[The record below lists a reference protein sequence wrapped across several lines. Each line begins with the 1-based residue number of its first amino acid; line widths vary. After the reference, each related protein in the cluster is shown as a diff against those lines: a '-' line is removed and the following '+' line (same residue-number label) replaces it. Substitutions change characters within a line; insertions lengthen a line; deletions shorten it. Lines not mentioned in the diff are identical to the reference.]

1 MGEAGREA
9 SGLHQRAQREDLHT
23 IRNLRLSR
31 LCLKCVSFMSLHRL
45 VLLTAA
51 ALLVA
56 GCSTFDRRE
65 LGYLQQRG
73 VSPELVAKLDRGHP
87 ISPSDAIELR
97 SRGIPDSYVLRHL
110 YADGLNQIVT
120 RSDAVR
126 MRRAGVS
133 AIVIDAFLRE
143 SDRFAR
149 GYAQREEVHYYGTS
163 FEDPWAPGYYD
174 GWGVGVGFGL

>member
-1 MGEAGREA
+1 M
-9 SGLHQRAQREDLHT
+9 S
-23 IRNLRLSR
+23 SR
-31 LCLKCVSFMSLHRL
+31 SL
-45 VLLTAA
+45 VLLLIV
-51 ALLVA
+51 ALLTA

-73 VSPELVAKLDRGHP
+73 VSAEVLAKLDRGRP
-87 ISPSDAIELR
+87 ITPSDAIELR
-97 SRGIPDSYVLRHL
+97 SRGVPDSFVLRHL

-133 AIVIDAFLRE
+133 ALVIDAFLRE
-143 SDRFAR
+143 SDRFAW